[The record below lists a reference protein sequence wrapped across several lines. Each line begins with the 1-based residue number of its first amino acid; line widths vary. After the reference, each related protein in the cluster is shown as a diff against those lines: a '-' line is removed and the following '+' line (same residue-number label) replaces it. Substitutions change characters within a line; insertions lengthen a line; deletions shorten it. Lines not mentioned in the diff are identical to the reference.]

1 MQDSAFVV
9 FAVTEFVRRQRI
21 APAEMRQRPCL
32 GNANKTGAD
41 EGTVRITT
49 TMKVLERIHPIVLV
63 LIGIFSV
70 QAGAAFAK
78 HLFVAFG
85 PLGTV
90 FLRVGI
96 AALVLWLWVR
106 PRWRELSGRQ
116 WRITLMFAAVLG
128 GMNATYYLSLERL
141 PLGLAVTIEFLG
153 PLTVALLQ
161 SRRLLDL
168 VWVLLAGFG
177 IALLNPFSGALDP
190 LGLAYALAAA
200 FCWGA
205 YIVLGQRLSGAL
217 PGQQGLAL
225 AMSAAALMIAP
236 FGAVAAAPVVADA
249 EWLLAA
255 VAVALLSSVVPYT
268 LEMEALR
275 RIPTRV
281 FGILM
286 SLEPAVAALMGLLIL
301 HEALTGNQIVAIA
314 LVMVASYGA
323 MRYAKAAAPPAVTD
337 DKASGGTT

>member
-1 MQDSAFVV
+1 MKAL
-9 FAVTEFVRRQRI
+9 QRV
-21 APAEMRQRPCL
+21 PP
-32 GNANKTGAD
+32 
-41 EGTVRITT
+41 V
-49 TMKVLERIHPIVLV
+49 VLV
-63 LIGIFSV
+63 LIAIFSV

-90 FLRVGI
+90 FLRVSL
-96 AALVLWLWVR
+96 AAAVLWLWAR
-106 PRWRELSGRQ
+106 PRWRELSRQ
-116 WRITLMFAAVLG
+116 GWRTTLLFAAVLG

-153 PLTVALLQ
+153 PLTVAMWQ
-161 SRRLLDL
+161 SHRLLDL
-168 VWVLLAGFG
+168 LWVALAALG

-190 LGLAYALAAA
+190 VGLMLALIAG

-205 YIVLGQRLSGAL
+205 YILLGQRLSGTL

-225 AMSAAALMIAP
+225 AMAAAALMLVP
-236 FGAVAAAPVVADA
+236 FGAVPAAPVLLDPM
-249 EWLLAA
+249 WMLAA
-255 VAVALLSSVVPYT
+255 IAVAMLSSVVPYT
-268 LEMEALR
+268 LEIEALR
-275 RIPTRV
+275 RMPTRV

-301 HEALTGNQIVAIA
+301 HEALSSNQVVAIV

-323 MRYAKAAAPPAVTD
+323 MRYAKAGERPTAPTEQA
-337 DKASGGTT
+337 GERN

>member
-1 MQDSAFVV
+1 MMFL
-9 FAVTEFVRRQRI
+9 QR
-21 APAEMRQRPCL
+21 
-32 GNANKTGAD
+32 
-41 EGTVRITT
+41 V
-49 TMKVLERIHPIVLV
+49 HPIVLV

-90 FLRVGI
+90 FLRVGL
-96 AALVLWLWVR
+96 AAVVLWLWVR
-106 PRWRELSGRQ
+106 PHWRELSGRQ

-141 PLGLAVTIEFLG
+141 PLGLTVTIEFLG

-161 SRRLLDL
+161 SHRLLDL
-168 VWVLLAGFG
+168 IWVMLAALG

-190 LGLAYALAAA
+190 LGLGYALAAA

-236 FGAVAAAPVVADA
+236 FGASAAIHVLLDWQWFVAA
-249 EWLLAA
+249 L
-255 VAVALLSSVVPYT
+255 AVALLSSVVPYT

-301 HEALTGNQIVAIA
+301 AETLAGNQIVAIG
-314 LVMVASYGA
+314 LVMIASYGA
-323 MRYAKAAAPPAVTD
+323 MRYAKPLDAGKTAAANPTHGA
-337 DKASGGTT
+337 G

>member
-1 MQDSAFVV
+1 
-9 FAVTEFVRRQRI
+9 
-21 APAEMRQRPCL
+21 
-32 GNANKTGAD
+32 
-41 EGTVRITT
+41 
-49 TMKVLERIHPIVLV
+49 MKVLERVPPIVLV
-63 LIGIFSV
+63 LIAIFSV

-78 HLFVAFG
+78 HLFVTFG

-90 FLRVGI
+90 FLRVSL

-106 PRWRELSGRQ
+106 PRWRELSAKGWQ
-116 WRITLMFAAVLG
+116 TTLLFAAVLG

-153 PLTVALLQ
+153 PLTVALWQ
-161 SRRLLDL
+161 SHRLLDV
-168 VWVLLAGFG
+168 VWVILAAAG

-190 LGLAYALAAA
+190 IGLALALFAG

-205 YIVLGQRLSGAL
+205 YILLGQRLGGTL

-225 AMSAAALMIAP
+225 AMAAAALMLVP
-236 FGAVAAAPVVADA
+236 FGAVSAAPVVLDPV
-249 EWLLAA
+249 WFGAA
-255 VAVALLSSVVPYT
+255 FAVALLSSVVPYT
-268 LEMEALR
+268 LEIEALR
-275 RIPTRV
+275 RMPTRV

-301 HEALTGNQIVAIA
+301 HEALNGNQVIAIG

-323 MRYAKAAAPPAVTD
+323 MRYAKPAETPRE
-337 DKASGGTT
+337 G

>member
-1 MQDSAFVV
+1 
-9 FAVTEFVRRQRI
+9 
-21 APAEMRQRPCL
+21 
-32 GNANKTGAD
+32 
-41 EGTVRITT
+41 
-49 TMKVLERIHPIVLV
+49 MKVLERVPPIALV
-63 LIGIFSV
+63 LIAIFSV

-90 FLRVGI
+90 FLRVSL

-106 PRWRELSGRQ
+106 PRWRELSAKG
-116 WRITLMFAAVLG
+116 WRTTLLFAAVLG

-153 PLTVALLQ
+153 PLTVALWQ
-161 SRRLLDL
+161 SHRLLDV
-168 VWVLLAGFG
+168 VWVLLAAAG

-190 LGLAYALAAA
+190 VGLVLALIAG

-205 YIVLGQRLSGAL
+205 YIVLGQRLGGTL

-225 AMSAAALMIAP
+225 AMAAAALMLVP
-236 FGAVAAAPVVADA
+236 FGAVQAAPVVLDPV
-249 EWLLAA
+249 WFVAA
-255 VAVALLSSVVPYT
+255 FAVALLSSVVPYT
-268 LEMEALR
+268 LEIEALR
-275 RIPTRV
+275 RMPTRV

-301 HEALTGNQIVAIA
+301 HEALSGNQIVAIG

-323 MRYAKAAAPPAVTD
+323 MRYAKAAETSRD
-337 DKASGGTT
+337 GG